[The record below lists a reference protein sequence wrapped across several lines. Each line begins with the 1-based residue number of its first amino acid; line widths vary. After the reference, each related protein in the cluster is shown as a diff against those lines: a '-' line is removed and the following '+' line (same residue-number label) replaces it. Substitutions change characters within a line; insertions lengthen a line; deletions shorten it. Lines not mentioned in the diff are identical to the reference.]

1 MKVEVRTTHGLSRL
15 RAGLSFS
22 PSWTAHEVTDEQ
34 LAALRADKVLEVRAP
49 QGAIEARAARVEEVE
64 SEASGLRAERDAAL
78 SELAQ
83 AQARIAEL
91 EAELLQ
97 AQEDAQRALAEM
109 DAMTTPAPPAPT
121 PTAPQG

>member
-1 MKVEVRTTHGLSRL
+1 MKVEVRTTHGMNRL

-22 PSWTAHEVTDEQ
+22 PSWATHEVTDEQ
-34 LAALRADKVLEVRAP
+34 LAALRGDKVLEVRTP
-49 QGAIEARAARVEEVE
+49 QGAIEAQAARVEEVE
-64 SEASGLRAERDAAL
+64 SKASGLRAQLDGAL
-78 SELAQ
+78 QELAQ
-83 AQARIAEL
+83 ARARIAEL

-109 DAMTTPAPPAPT
+109 DAMTAPAPPAPT